1 MSDALGQPTDAAR
14 QPTDAALDR
23 EIESMLAVDP
33 SADFLARVRARVV
46 EEPAPVGWRIR
57 WALGFAAAAV
67 VTVAVVVL
75 LRPDNGAD
83 PAPSRVTPTLVIE
96 RTAPEVVAS
105 VEPRESQAVPAPYRT
120 TRPRRAPRAATA
132 ASAERLIPLVN
143 EEDAKAFD
151 ALLATIRSRA
161 VVVTFNESQGSV
173 LAASDLAIAPIDINP
188 LADTL
193 EGGVE

>member
-1 MSDALGQPTDAAR
+1 
-14 QPTDAALDR
+14 
-23 EIESMLAVDP
+23 
-33 SADFLARVRARVV
+33 
-46 EEPAPVGWRIR
+46 
-57 WALGFAAAAV
+57 
-67 VTVAVVVL
+67 
-75 LRPDNGAD
+75 
-83 PAPSRVTPTLVIE
+83 
-96 RTAPEVVAS
+96 
-105 VEPRESQAVPAPYRT
+105 
-120 TRPRRAPRAATA
+120 
-132 ASAERLIPLVN
+132 VN